1 MCRSNK
7 HDDQTTSPQE
17 RNALLLKTL
26 DIFPTIPM
34 RLSVRLAAVAAIATF
49 PTGLLTHS
57 PSRLQAQSAPIS
69 ARADSIFGRFAGPQS
84 PGCAVDLRR
93 GRDSLLTRAWGL
105 AEMEHGIP
113 ITAGTIFE
121 AGSVSK
127 QFTAAAV
134 LLLEQRGML
143 SLDDTLQ
150 RWFPEIPTYGTPIT
164 LRHLMQHTSG
174 LRDWGAVA
182 QLEGWPRG
190 TRDHRQEHALT
201 IASRQRALNH
211 APGAEFSYTNTG
223 YNLLAMLVSRL
234 SGMSFAEFTRTEFF
248 EPLDMRST
256 SWRDDPA
263 RLVRGRAQAYA
274 PNASGSFTLSM
285 PFEHVHGNGGLLTTV
300 GDLQRWTDALVA
312 GKIGS
317 PDVSKRMR
325 EEGRLTTGAPAGY
338 GGGLFLD
345 DVAGVRAVYHG
356 GATAGYRAFLA
367 YFPDT
372 DLRLALLCNRADAN
386 PEGLSRRLLSDLLPF
401 ATPAAPAPS
410 TPVTPARIAYDA
422 KKFAEYSGVFVS
434 EEANA
439 EWTVTAGD
447 AGLTFS
453 RWPGDVAPLRAT
465 DTDVFAGPGGLQMRY
480 TRDANGRVSGFT
492 VSISRALGV
501 VFTRR

>member
-1 MCRSNK
+1 
-7 HDDQTTSPQE
+7 
-17 RNALLLKTL
+17 
-26 DIFPTIPM
+26 M
-34 RLSVRLAAVAAIATF
+34 RLTVRIANVAAIASCV
-49 PTGLLTHS
+49 TGLLTHS
-57 PSRLQAQSAPIS
+57 GSRLQAQSSTLS
-69 ARADSIFGRFAGPQS
+69 ARADSIFGRFAGPQA

-93 GRDSLLTRAWGL
+93 GNDSLLTRAWGL

-113 ITAGTIFE
+113 ITSSTIFE

-150 RWFPEIPTYGTPIT
+150 RWFPEIPSYGAPIT

-223 YNLLAMLVSRL
+223 YNLLAILVSRL
-234 SGMSFAEFTRTEFF
+234 SGTSFAEFTRKEFF
-248 EPLDMRST
+248 EPLGMRST
-256 SWRDDPA
+256 SWRDDPS

-274 PNASGSFTLSM
+274 PSASGAFVLSM

-300 GDLQRWTDALVA
+300 GDLQRWTNALVTA
-312 GKIGS
+312 KIGS
-317 PDVSKRMR
+317 PDVSRRMR
-325 EEGRLTTGAPAGY
+325 AEGKLTTGAPAGY

-345 DVAGVRAVYHG
+345 DVSGVRAVYHG

-367 YFPDT
+367 YFPET

-386 PEGLSRRLLSDLLPF
+386 PEGLSRRLLSDMLPF
-401 ATPAAPAPS
+401 TPPATSAPS
-410 TPVTPARIAYDA
+410 APIMPTRIEYDA
-422 KKFAEYSGVFVS
+422 RKFAEYGGVFVS
-434 EEANA
+434 DEADA
-439 EWTVTAGD
+439 EWTVTVGES
-447 AGLTFS
+447 GLTFS
-453 RWPGDVAPLRAT
+453 RWRGDVAPLRAT
-465 DTDVFAGPGGLQMRY
+465 DTDVFAGPGGLQLRY

-501 VFTRR
+501 VFRRR